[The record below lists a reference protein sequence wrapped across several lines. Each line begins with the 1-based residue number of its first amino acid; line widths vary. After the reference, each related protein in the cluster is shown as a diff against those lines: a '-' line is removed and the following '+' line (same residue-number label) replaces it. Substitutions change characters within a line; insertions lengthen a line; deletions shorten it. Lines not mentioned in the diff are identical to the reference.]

1 MTATALKGDAQAISR
16 RALTALSAAFHTQDI
31 DALLAQFT
39 AAPSA
44 TYAGSE
50 AGEVATGHGELRLL
64 FAELFARPERY
75 RFTFDD
81 VRAHANDVGVWLL
94 ADGHGYET
102 TSDGEETRFPYRISA
117 VLIFEVDG
125 WRWALLSGA
134 EPTG

>member
-1 MTATALKGDAQAISR
+1 MTATGLQGDAQAISR
-16 RALTALSAAFHTQDI
+16 RALAALSAAFHAQDT

-39 AAPSA
+39 AAPPA

-50 AGEVATGHGELRLL
+50 AGEVATGHGELKLL
-64 FAELFARPERY
+64 FAKLFARPERY
-75 RFTFDD
+75 RFAFDD
-81 VRAHANDVGVWLL
+81 VRAHGSDDGVWLL

-102 TSDGEETRFPYRISA
+102 TPDGEETRFPYRIAA